1 MEARRSI
8 FGINA
13 DWQAIALCLV
23 AAGTFW
29 FFNSMNE
36 DHTADVSYPVKFVYD
51 QDVIVPV
58 EPLPTRVLLN
68 ASGFGW
74 NLLRRTLKI
83 NRKPI
88 LIKVSNL
95 PSDKYIAASEL
106 LPIVKSQLDDIKINY
121 LLKDTI
127 FLRFDKI
134 IEKPFPLKIDSSS
147 ISLLPGYEI
156 VSDIEIEPEFVK
168 VTGPSGII
176 SDLKDSFYVRIPE
189 RNIEAPYDASVN
201 LAFELPNQT
210 SFMPKEAKVRF
221 DVAPFIQETVGV
233 IPVFK
238 GFREKEVVMDDRVKL
253 TVLIRPEDIER
264 LKNEEL
270 EVMLDRKDLD
280 LSDSTLPL
288 KLIRKPDYIREYFF
302 TPSKVPLS
310 ELE

>member
-29 FFNSMNE
+29 FFNAMNE

-51 QDVIVPV
+51 QDIIVPV
-58 EPLPTRVLLN
+58 EPLPARVLFN

-95 PSDKYIAASEL
+95 PSDKYIAASDL

-134 IEKPFPLKIDSSS
+134 IEKPFPLRVDSSA
-147 ISLLPGYEI
+147 ISLLPGNEI
-156 VSDIEIEPEFVK
+156 VSAIRIEPEFVK
-168 VTGPSGII
+168 VTGPSSVIK
-176 SDLKDSFYVRIPE
+176 SLKDSFYIRIPE
-189 RNIEAPYDASVN
+189 RNIEAPYDAYVN
-201 LAFELPNQT
+201 LAFELPRQT
-210 SFMPKEAKVRF
+210 TFKPKEVKVRF
-221 DVAPFIQETVGV
+221 DVAAFVQETIGI
-233 IPVFK
+233 IPVLK
-238 GFREKEVVMDDRVKL
+238 GFRETETDIGERVKL

-270 EVMLDRKDLD
+270 EVIINRKDLD
-280 LSDSTLPL
+280 RTDSTLPL
-288 KLIRKPDYIREYFF
+288 KLVRQPDYIREYFF
-302 TPSKVPLS
+302 TPSVIPIS